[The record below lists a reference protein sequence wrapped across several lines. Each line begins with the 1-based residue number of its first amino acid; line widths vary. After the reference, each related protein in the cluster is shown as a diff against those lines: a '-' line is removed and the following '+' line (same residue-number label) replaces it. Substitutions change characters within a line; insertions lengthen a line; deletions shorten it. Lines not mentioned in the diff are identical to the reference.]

1 MKRIVGRLVCVCVMA
16 VLCAPCCSFAED
28 TFTEQITPVAVALR
42 SGKLGA
48 ALAVTNLLETL
59 AATAS
64 SAEDA
69 ATCRIVETYIL
80 LDAAGS
86 EADANAFE
94 KATNICAEAFCSM
107 QGNTNAWQLYGC
119 ELSMSDALTA
129 DGKHAESF
137 AMKTNLLEKISG
149 RQLVIA
155 ETNLWSSLSCYLF
168 ESNSLSFHDAV
179 RASAALSKAALKD
192 VSGMEVYTNGLPA
205 GVVGI
210 VDSLLDANR

>member
-1 MKRIVGRLVCVCVMA
+1 MKRIVVRLVRVCVMA
-16 VLCAPCCSFAED
+16 VLFAPCCSFAED

-94 KATNICAEAFCSM
+94 KATNICAEAFCSR

-129 DGKHAESF
+129 DGKHAG
-137 AMKTNLLEKISG
+137 K
-149 RQLVIA
+149 
-155 ETNLWSSLSCYLF
+155 
-168 ESNSLSFHDAV
+168 
-179 RASAALSKAALKD
+179 
-192 VSGMEVYTNGLPA
+192 
-205 GVVGI
+205 
-210 VDSLLDANR
+210 